1 MSKQIFTRKIGNI
14 FGRAIFAGYVLIFI
28 GLAVFIFSALFEAYR
43 SHFYIGGII
52 GFLIVLLGLLFSFSY
67 YGVDVDFER
76 KKIRNFK
83 VYIGVKVGGWHN
95 MPNYESVVVERVD
108 PENPSSFE
116 GITPAVRWYKIRYA
130 VILAAGARAQLV
142 SVKPNADTAHAD
154 AQILASKLNLDIIDY
169 VDAKA

>member
-28 GLAVFIFSALFEAYR
+28 GLAVFIFSALFEVYQL
-43 SHFYIGGII
+43 HFYIGGSI
-52 GFLIVLLGLLFSFSY
+52 GFLLFLLGLLLSFSY
-67 YGVDVDFER
+67 YGVDIDCEQ
-76 KKIRNFK
+76 KKIRIFK
-83 VYIGVKVGGWHN
+83 AYIGVKLGNWHKL
-95 MPNYESVVVERVD
+95 PKYESVVVERVD

-142 SVKPNADTAHAD
+142 SVKPDADTAHAD
-154 AQILASKLNLDIIDY
+154 AQILAGKLKLDVIDY
-169 VDAKA
+169 ANAQA